1 VQTYYRLGQS
11 RQVAQH
17 GARAMV
23 LSGIMRYQDRVAMFP
38 GGPYDPLY
46 MMTMEAVSG
55 QPGGQ
60 ARVEELNAVLKVA
73 ATTVPP
79 GDVTYSGM
87 RWIYETKLADY
98 LKTGAA
104 LGTPAHAL
112 VASVWLNRATS
123 DSGALLVNDGK
134 IRLLEVSDHG
144 CGPCI
149 QAMHGMQRVQKR
161 YPKIEPVFT
170 TVTFG
175 YWGNRFVEPDEEAA
189 LLTNFFRTTVKDV
202 TFPIGILRRTKVRND
217 EGGWAPADGS
227 AVNNEHYHGIS
238 KPTIWLVDG
247 KGVVRNVFSGFGRDI
262 EEQMERSVAFLLQEA
277 DLQAGGGSTASAA
290 F

>member
-1 VQTYYRLGQS
+1 
-11 RQVAQH
+11 
-17 GARAMV
+17 
-23 LSGIMRYQDRVAMFP
+23 MFP
-38 GGPYDPLY
+38 WGPYDPLY

-60 ARVEELNAVLKVA
+60 ARVEELNAVLKAA

-79 GDVTYSGM
+79 GDATYSGM
-87 RWIYETKLADY
+87 RGMYEEKLADY
-98 LKTGAA
+98 LKTGSA

-112 VASVWLNRATS
+112 VASLWLNRATS
-123 DSGALLVNDGK
+123 DSGTLLVNDGK

-144 CGPCI
+144 CAPCI
-149 QAMHGMQRVQKR
+149 LAMHGMQRLQRR

-175 YWGNRFVEPDEEAA
+175 YWGNRFVEPEEEAGLIA
-189 LLTNFFRTTVKDV
+189 NFFRTTVKDV
-202 TFPIGILRRTKVRND
+202 TFPIGILKRTKVRND
-217 EGGWAPADGS
+217 EGGWAPDGVG
-227 AVNNEHYHGIS
+227 VNIEHYHGIT

-247 KGVVRNVFSGFGRDI
+247 KGVVRNVFSSYSREI
-262 EEQMERSVAFLLQEA
+262 EEQMARSIAFLLQEA
-277 DLQAGGGSTASAA
+277 DLQAGGSSTASAA